1 MTACVARGK
10 FRKNNEVQM
19 KLMMATLLALGL
31 FATGCASRKVIVKKD
46 TCVDIYGGSLMECES
61 VERKDTK

>member
-1 MTACVARGK
+1 
-10 FRKNNEVQM
+10 M
-19 KLMMATLLALGL
+19 KLMMAALLALGL

-46 TCVDIYGGSLMECES
+46 TCVEIYGGSLMECES